1 MFITIIFEKQD
12 VWWIISLICSEA
24 STTFLTSRWHIF
36 RLLLHLRY
44 TTATWAFLVI
54 FSLGRPQT
62 SIDFSAARPLT
73 SELDKELSHFYLD
86 RTVRAFC
93 LVNSKLCF
101 QPQGEMKPAS
111 GQRSTFSPVSTTS
124 SQGFESST
132 EYYLSFELA
141 TGGGLFDRVLA
152 KGKFTERDAV
162 NCLHHH
168 GIVQRL
174 QVRLLSSLTP
184 PPFTYLIDPKT
195 SPTAPMT
202 PTVTSSSST
211 LACESP
217 IHFHSPFL
225 LIFSQRK
232 KLILRSPNEQL
243 TSLASSFGYVA
254 PEVLKKHRLQKT
266 RGHLV
271 HRYDCFHTHTQM
283 KQKFTA
289 LSAQP
294 SSPMFSSAATPL
306 FVPMCH
312 HPHPAKRPS
321 QNQISESILEPGFK
335 PNPFSDVSWPS
346 IHSIVPTPSTLY
358 TTLGLP
364 PPRPM
369 RHPMSISLHPQTK
382 LDSRAKWH
390 GALTGI
396 TAANRSSAVE
406 GSGGGGGG

>member
-1 MFITIIFEKQD
+1 M
-12 VWWIISLICSEA
+12 
-24 STTFLTSRWHIF
+24 
-36 RLLLHLRY
+36 
-44 TTATWAFLVI
+44 I

-289 LSAQP
+289 LSLRSHHHLCSPLRLPPFSCRCATTLTQQNAHPKIKFQSPYWNPVSSQILSLMSRGPQFTP
-294 SSPMFSSAATPL
+294 SSQRPRHSTLPL
-306 FVPMCH
+306 AYH
-312 HPHPAKRPS
+312 HHDRCA
-321 QNQISESILEPGFK
+321 ILCR
-335 PNPFSDVSWPS
+335 S
-346 IHSIVPTPSTLY
+346 PSTLRQNWI
-358 TTLGLP
+358 LE
-364 PPRPM
+364 
-369 RHPMSISLHPQTK
+369 Q
-382 LDSRAKWH
+382 
-390 GALTGI
+390 
-396 TAANRSSAVE
+396 
-406 GSGGGGGG
+406 SGMEP

>member
-1 MFITIIFEKQD
+1 MDPCQCN
-12 VWWIISLICSEA
+12 VHHNYLREA
-24 STTFLTSRWHIF
+24 GCLMNHIF
-36 RLLLHLRY
+36 DMQWSLHYFSYIPMTYFQASSTSSIHHRDMSFFGDFFSGPASDFNWFFSSQ
-44 TTATWAFLVI
+44 TTHKL
-54 FSLGRPQT
+54 
-62 SIDFSAARPLT
+62 
-73 SELDKELSHFYLD
+73 ELDKELSHFYLD

-141 TGGGLFDRVLA
+141 TSGGLFDRVFA
-152 KGKFTERDAV
+152 KGKFTEHDAV

-217 IHFHSPFL
+217 IHFHSLFL

-232 KLILRSPNEQL
+232 KNNS
-243 TSLASSFGYVA
+243 
-254 PEVLKKHRLQKT
+254 
-266 RGHLV
+266 
-271 HRYDCFHTHTQM
+271 
-283 KQKFTA
+283 
-289 LSAQP
+289 
-294 SSPMFSSAATPL
+294 
-306 FVPMCH
+306 
-312 HPHPAKRPS
+312 
-321 QNQISESILEPGFK
+321 
-335 PNPFSDVSWPS
+335 PFSQWATHLSCQLFRLRRPWSPKKTPATENPWTSGPQVWLLPHAHTNETEVHCSLCAAIITYVLLCGYPPFRADVPPPS
-346 IHSIVPTPSTLY
+346 PSKTPIPKSNFRVHTGTRFQAKSFLWCLVALNSLHRPNALDTLHY
-358 TTLGLP
+358 PWLTTTTTDAPSYVDLP
-364 PPRPM
+364 PP
-369 RHPMSISLHPQTK
+369 SDK
-382 LDSRAKWH
+382 
-390 GALTGI
+390 TGF
-396 TAANRSSAVE
+396 
-406 GSGGGGGG
+406 

>member
-24 STTFLTSRWHIF
+24 SITSRWHIF

-217 IHFHSPFL
+217 IHFHSLFL

-232 KLILRSPNEQL
+232 KNNSPFSQWATHLSCQLFRLRRPWSPKKTPATENPWTSGPQVWLLPHAHTNE
-243 TSLASSFGYVA
+243 TEIHCS
-254 PEVLKKHRLQKT
+254 
-266 RGHLV
+266 
-271 HRYDCFHTHTQM
+271 
-283 KQKFTA
+283 

-406 GSGGGGGG
+406 GSGGGGGGG